1 MKFGKMF
8 LFSESA
14 SKYIRVFLTEN
25 NRQSSLYQNGIN
37 SFLPLMFL
45 QLVSTVCCFC
55 TCKDIGT
62 YGFILRTLIIK
73 TAALKVDI
81 NPLTIICDFETAFL
95 PVILVTI

>member
-1 MKFGKMF
+1 MDGTFKVIPEWYQQ
-8 LFSESA
+8 LFTIDVLA
-14 SKYIRVFLTEN
+14 AGVN
-25 NRQSSLYQNGIN
+25 H
-37 SFLPLMFL
+37 
-45 QLVSTVCCFC
+45 
-55 TCKDIGT
+55 IGT